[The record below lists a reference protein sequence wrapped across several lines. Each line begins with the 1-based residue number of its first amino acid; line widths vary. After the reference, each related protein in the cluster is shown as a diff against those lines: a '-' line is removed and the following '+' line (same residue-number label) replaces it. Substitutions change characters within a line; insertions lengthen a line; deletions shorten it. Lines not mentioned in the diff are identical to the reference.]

1 MHGPVKFD
9 KSRAFLAK
17 LKGGET
23 LKLTPED
30 GQYAGAVFYPDL
42 IAFLFGRG
50 LTGQKMTVL
59 NLRLVIP
66 SNDPTRYK
74 CPFLILRTQIA
85 EEPVEVGLDKKE
97 QSQAEHNRDP
107 A

>member
-30 GQYAGAVFYPDL
+30 GQYAGAVFHPDL
-42 IAFLFGRG
+42 ILFLFGRG

-59 NLRLVIP
+59 NLREGVL

-85 EEPVEVGLDKKE
+85 EAPVELELDK
-97 QSQAEHNRDP
+97 RG
-107 A
+107 